1 MNDTNF
7 GGQAE
12 IGDNALLEQLGSA
25 LTQVVTPES
34 LMMLVLGVLIGFVV
48 GILPGLGGAVTI
60 ALLIP
65 VTFGMD
71 PVPAFSL
78 LLGMYVVCAI
88 AGDFTSVLFGIPGE
102 PSAAAMVLDGFPLN
116 KMGQAGRA
124 MGAALTSSAIGA
136 VFGVT
141 VLTLLIPV
149 MRPLVLKI
157 GPPELFAIGLLGLA
171 FIASL
176 SGKNMF
182 KGTIMASFGVMLAL
196 VGLDPNTG
204 VPRYTFGSLELWEG
218 VGIVPVVVGLLGG
231 AELLQIMLDKDNQTR
246 HLGRPKLGGI
256 RMGVTDT
263 LRHWFLVLRA
273 SAIGVAVGMVPGL
286 GGSMAQFIAYGHAKQ
301 TSKKPE
307 QFGRGSIEGV
317 IAAGAT
323 STAKDGGALVPT
335 IAFGV
340 PGSVSMAVLLG
351 AFVILGLDPGPS
363 MLTTNLDV
371 TLSMVWIVVLSTL
384 AAVALGFVLLRPLTH
399 LTRVNG
405 RVLVPFLILVLTL
418 GAYSESNSFGNV
430 VVMLVFLAIG
440 VIAIRW
446 DWPRVPLLLGLVLG
460 GILERYFTLSHSLYD
475 WDWLTRPSVLVIIAI
490 AVLLVASQ
498 IMRSV
503 RKPGPTADTKVEV
516 GAGA

>member
-1 MNDTNF
+1 VKTNF
-7 GGQAE
+7 GQPAE
-12 IGDNALLEQLGSA
+12 IGDDALLEQLGSA
-25 LTQVVTPES
+25 FAQVIAPES

-71 PVPAFSL
+71 PVPAFAL

-102 PSAAAMVLDGFPLN
+102 ASAAAMVLDGFPLN
-116 KMGQAGRA
+116 KKGQAGRA
-124 MGAALTSSAIGA
+124 LGAALASSAIGA

-141 VLTLLIPV
+141 VLTLLIPI

-182 KGTIMASFGVMLAL
+182 KGTIMASLGVLLAL

-218 VGIVPVVVGLLGG
+218 IGIVPVVVGLLGG

-256 RMGVTDT
+256 KMGVLDT

-273 SAIGVAVGMVPGL
+273 SAIGSAVGMVPGL

-301 TSKKPE
+301 TSKRPE

-363 MLTTNLDV
+363 MLTDDLDV
-371 TLSMVWIVVLSTL
+371 TLSMAWIVVLSTL
-384 AAVALGFVLLRPLTH
+384 AAVALGYLLLRPLTH

-418 GAYSESNSFGNV
+418 GAYSESNSFANV
-430 VVMLVFLAIG
+430 LVMLAFLVVG
-440 VIAIRW
+440 VITVRW

-460 GILERYFTLSHSLYD
+460 EILERYFTLSHSLYD
-475 WDWLTRPSVLVIIAI
+475 WEWLTRPSVIAIIAV
-490 AVLLVASQ
+490 AVLLVVSQ
-498 IMRSV
+498 VMRAL
-503 RKPGPTADTKVEV
+503 RKPKPQQQTKVEV
-516 GAGA
+516 GAPA